1 MENWNICLKKL
12 EIAEI
17 SNPKEYEEGGAEAD
31 SHEIKALYFV
41 YRHSGGEEIWMIFFC
56 SASNPDVVFQPSREE
71 QGQWRENWEI
81 LKSHSCLFIIY
92 LL

>member
-41 YRHSGGEEIWMIFFC
+41 YRHSGGEEI
-56 SASNPDVVFQPSREE
+56 
-71 QGQWRENWEI
+71 
-81 LKSHSCLFIIY
+81 
-92 LL
+92 